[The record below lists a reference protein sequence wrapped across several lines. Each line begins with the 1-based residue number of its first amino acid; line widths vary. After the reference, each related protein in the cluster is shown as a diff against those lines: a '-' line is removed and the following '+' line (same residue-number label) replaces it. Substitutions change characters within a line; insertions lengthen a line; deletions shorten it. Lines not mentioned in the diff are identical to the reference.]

1 MTDMKIERAFSVLA
15 LGAIAA
21 AALAAA
27 QGRLTGTV
35 TGPDGAPLPGV
46 VLTVTTPNL
55 TTFKLTVKT
64 DKKGQYALIVNDAT
78 IPYKL
83 HYELEGYVPYEEN
96 KKLSIGE
103 ATVVNVKLQKPAAAV
118 TVVSVADQAAISYNE
133 GIELLN
139 GGDKAGA
146 ESKFREAVA
155 KNPDLPQGWQGLAV
169 LAYQNKDWTK
179 VLEAGQKATDLD
191 PTLTSL
197 YPMMIEAAK
206 QKGDKKAADEWHAKY
221 AEANP
226 DTPEVIYNKGVDA
239 LNKKKM
245 QEAADFFAQ
254 AVEAKPEF
262 ALAHYQLGIVS
273 FNLKKNAAARE
284 HLEKYIELD
293 PNGSEVETAKELLS
307 VLK

>member
-1 MTDMKIERAFSVLA
+1 MKIERAFSVLA

-35 TGPDGAPLPGV
+35 KGPDGAPLPGV

-55 TTFKLTVKT
+55 TSFKLTVKT
-64 DKKGQYALIVNDAT
+64 DKKGQYAMIVNDAT
-78 IPYKL
+78 IPYRL
-83 HYELEGYVPYEEN
+83 HYELEGYVPYEEI

-103 ATVVNVKLQKPAAAV
+103 PTILDVTLQKPTAAATAAV
-118 TVVSVADQAAISYNE
+118 MSTADQAAISYNE
-133 GIELLN
+133 GVELLN

-146 ESKFREAVA
+146 EAKFREAVA

-169 LAYQNKDWTK
+169 IAYQKKDWAK
-179 VLEAGQKATDLD
+179 VLDAGQKATDLD

-197 YPMMIEAAK
+197 YPMMIEASR
-206 QKGDKKAADEWHAKY
+206 QTGDKKAADEWQAKY
-221 AEANP
+221 NEANP
-226 DTPEVIYNKGVDA
+226 DTPEAIYNKGVEA
-239 LNKKKM
+239 LNQKKM
-245 QEAADFFAQ
+245 QEAAAFFEQ
-254 AVEAKPEF
+254 AIEARPDY
-262 ALAHYQLGIVS
+262 ALAHYQLGMVS

-284 HLEKYIELD
+284 HLEKYIALD
-293 PNGSEVETAKELLS
+293 PNGNEVETAKEILS